1 MATTYNWQF
10 NTPNPLKVAEYTAH
24 GISEFMANVLINRNI
39 SVNQYKAITKNFNEL
54 RDRYTDNIVDL
65 DKAVTKFHELEQD
78 PEFKVFVYCDY
89 DTDGITSA
97 AIANMF
103 LSPLYDTEIYVPERG
118 EGYGMSMEWCEK
130 VAKKKKETDRFL
142 VLTFDNGVTKNKE
155 VAYLKENGIEVII
168 TDHHEPDGELP
179 DCIVVDPKKD
189 KLRFGEELC
198 GAEIAYFFFYKYLKT
213 YDNLLDTAVKEVL
226 DKALGLAAVGA
237 IGDMVPMTDFNLSLV
252 KYGLEY
258 LNKDEYEP
266 IKVLKD
272 AFELPELSS
281 KDIGFNIS
289 ACINACGQMGK
300 AKLAYSLFKEENKEE
315 LEEIGRE
322 IYKKYENN
330 KNITRNMKAKIDVE
344 LSKGLFKNDKICL
357 YITKGVP
364 SGIVGKLA
372 QHIANSTNK
381 PAIVFLDK
389 GEDKI
394 KGSGRNGSSGIN
406 LLKLLTPLK
415 KKSLISFANGHSAA
429 CGCGFYKSTMDTVLE
444 ELNSRIIEMEEN
456 GEIERKEK
464 QDILIDQIISFDD
477 INKTT
482 YYDSLSVPY
491 SMNFKAPV
499 LMIEGEILEAT
510 PSKNNP
516 KNICY
521 KLMDMRSESEE
532 PKIIK
537 IWAWDIHPEDYN
549 SAIHSSMKIIG
560 NINRDFRNTKMFT
573 LDILDLKF
581 EE

>member
-1 MATTYNWQF
+1 MSTTYNWLFQS
-10 NTPNPLKVAEYTAH
+10 PNPLKVAEYTAH

-39 SVNQYKAITKNFNEL
+39 SVDQYKKIAKGFNEL
-54 RDRYTDNIVDL
+54 RDRYADNIVDL
-65 DKAVTKFHELEQD
+65 GKAVAKFRELEKD

-103 LSPLYDTEIYVPERG
+103 LTPLYNTEIYVPERG

-130 VAKKKKETDRFL
+130 VVKKKKETDKFL
-142 VLTFDNGVTKNKE
+142 VITFDNGVTKNKE
-155 VAYLKENGIEVII
+155 VEYLKANGIEVII

-189 KLRFGEELC
+189 KSRFGEELC

-213 YDNLLDTAVKEVL
+213 YDNLQDAAVKEVL
-226 DKALGLAAVGA
+226 NKALGLAAIGA
-237 IGDMVPMTDFNLSLV
+237 VGDMVPMTDFNLSLV
-252 KYGLEY
+252 KHGLEY

-272 AFELPELSS
+272 AFKLPELSS

-289 ACINACGQMGK
+289 ACINACGQMGEAK
-300 AKLAYSLFKEENKEE
+300 AAYGLFNEESEEE
-315 LEEIGRE
+315 LEEIGRK
-322 IYKKYENN
+322 IYHKYENN
-330 KNITRNMKAKIDVE
+330 RDITRNMKAKIDVE
-344 LSKGLFKNDKICL
+344 LSKGLFKDDKICL
-357 YITKGVP
+357 YITKEIP
-364 SGIVGKLA
+364 AGIVGKLA

-381 PAIVFLDK
+381 PAIVFLDN

-406 LLKLLTPLK
+406 LLNLLTPLK
-415 KKSLISFANGHSAA
+415 KKGLISFANGHSAA

-444 ELNSRIIEMEEN
+444 ELNKRIIEMEEN

-464 QDILIDQIISFDD
+464 QDILIDQIISFDE
-477 INKTT
+477 INKST
-482 YYDSLSVPY
+482 YYDSLTMPY

-499 LMIEGEILEAT
+499 LMIEGEILEVAE
-510 PSKNNP
+510 SKNNP

-521 KLMDMRSESEE
+521 KLADMRSSYED
-532 PKIIK
+532 PTIIS
-537 IWAWDIHPEDYN
+537 IWAWDVHPEDYN
-549 SAIHSSMKIIG
+549 PALHTSMKIIG
-560 NINRDFRNTKMFT
+560 NINRNFRNPKTFT